1 MHDEVRTRIPKDKSK
16 SSDRLGI
23 GGMKE
28 VTEVYNEYA
37 LPIQTRAIE
46 AQKLEHQLSDLINQ
60 AYGLTPEEIDL
71 MWKTAPPRMPI
82 NNPFL
87 E

>member
-1 MHDEVRTRIPKDKSK
+1 
-16 SSDRLGI
+16 
-23 GGMKE
+23 MKE
-28 VTEVYNEYA
+28 VTAVYNEYA
-37 LPIQTRAIE
+37 IPIQTRAIE

-82 NNPFL
+82 ANPFVS
-87 E
+87 